1 MPPQPR
7 RAFLVLLAALFTSVA
22 SAQPLLR
29 DVLSELSARLG
40 WNYVLGPGVSLDT
53 PVGQRVDSEAAL
65 QSWLQTR
72 GIELV
77 QLDSGDRELRLL
89 SQASLSLLALPV
101 TATLPV
107 AAGVPLRNGVS
118 ATTVSASDIENLN
131 DNRLDQLFARAANVF
146 GSGDEY
152 YFRGIPSAGDLNTL
166 GNAAAVVGDA
176 PLAGVV
182 LANLPLSTW
191 DTASAGFERGPRS
204 ASVAGPFSTFGGR
217 ISIRPRQPQFTNE
230 RALRAGVSDL
240 GDTQASVMVN
250 QPLLGEELAVRASF
264 DRQIVA
270 GTLDDPGERGLGSE
284 FNFSRSNTARLA
296 ALWEPAARPEFALA
310 LDLTGFDGSA
320 GPQRLSAEDPFG
332 RSGRAP
338 PFRERE
344 VDGHVASLELSWEP
358 GAEELWRLALVD
370 SGGNAELEPSRLLVN
385 DFDPTD
391 LLIDAEREDLRFA
404 QLTWQGS
411 WRDARISAGLSTG
424 VNRSRDTYLRE
435 QRRWRLSSRLR
446 RRTASIAVD
455 TPLTARWRL
464 EAGVQISR
472 DQLRRDCETR
482 PETMQVGSG
491 GDDEAL
497 ACLQVS
503 GLLLIPADGQF
514 DPFRE
519 TYRNVSP
526 ELALSYRPNDAGE
539 YFGRVAEGFNAG
551 GAVSDAT
558 FAGTPQWLSY
568 EPERIRSAELG
579 WRGELKTL
587 QLNASGFY
595 TQLDQQWQVIED
607 QLNLGAVTNA
617 GKSRNWGLEL
627 DGRWRLG
634 EAHALSFSLGW
645 LDTEYEQFLPFERD
659 ALLEPASGN
668 QFPGAPR
675 YSGAVSWASQLGGG
689 WRLGAG
695 LSFHASVQANA
706 NNPEA
711 GEIPAVALTDLNLGW
726 QGKGLDV
733 ALTANNLFDRD
744 YHQTTPNVVRRNQR
758 IDFLPGRPR
767 NVTLTVHYRF

>member
-1 MPPQPR
+1 MPLQSR
-7 RAFLVLLAALFTSVA
+7 RAWLAVLATLLTSVA
-22 SAQPLLR
+22 TAQPLLR
-29 DVLSELSARLG
+29 DVLSELSTRLG

-53 PVGQRVDSEAAL
+53 PVDQAVTSETAL
-65 QSWLQTR
+65 ASWLQTQ

-77 QLDSGDRELRLL
+77 QLPSGDRELRQL
-89 SQASLSLLALPV
+89 SQASLSLSALPV

-107 AAGVPLRNGVS
+107 AAGLPLRSGVS
-118 ATTVSASDIENLN
+118 ATTVSASDIENLT

-166 GNAAAVVGDA
+166 GNAAAVVGEA

-217 ISIRPRQPQFTNE
+217 ISIVPQQPQFTTQ

-240 GDTQASVMVN
+240 GDTQASVMIN
-250 QPLLGEELAVRASF
+250 QPLLAEELALRVSF
-264 DRQIVA
+264 DRQTVA
-270 GTLDDPGERGLGSE
+270 GTLDDPGDRGLGSD

-296 ALWEPAARPEFALA
+296 ALWEPATLPEFALA
-310 LDLTGFDGSA
+310 VDWTAFDGRA
-320 GPQRLSAEDPFG
+320 GPQRLSAADPFS
-332 RSGRAP
+332 RRGRAP

-344 VDGHVASLELSWEP
+344 VDGHVASLKLSWEP
-358 GAEELWRLALVD
+358 AATQRWDLSLVD
-370 SGGNAELEPSRLLVN
+370 SGGDAELEPSRLLVN

-391 LLIDAEREDLRFA
+391 LLIDAEEENLRFA
-404 QLTWQGS
+404 QLNWEAR
-411 WRDARISAGLSTG
+411 WRGANINAGLSTG
-424 VNRSRDTYLRE
+424 VNQSREVYRRE
-435 QRRWRLSSRLR
+435 QRRWQLDSRLR
-446 RRTASIAVD
+446 RHTASVAVEK
-455 TPLTARWRL
+455 PLSTRWRV
-464 EAGVQISR
+464 EAGVRLSR
-472 DQLRRDCETR
+472 DELRRDCETR
-482 PETMQVGSG
+482 PETAAPD
-491 GDDEAL
+491 GDNATL

-514 DPFRE
+514 EPFRE

-526 ELALSYRPNDAGE
+526 ELALSYRPGETGE
-539 YFGRVAEGFNAG
+539 YFMRLAEGFNAG

-579 WRGELKTL
+579 WRGQLGPL
-587 QLNASGFY
+587 QLSTTGFF
-595 TQLDQQWQVIED
+595 TQLDQQWQVVED

-627 DGRWRLG
+627 DGRWRIG

-675 YSGAVSWASQLGGG
+675 YSGALSWASQLGGG

-711 GEIPAVALTDLNLGW
+711 GEIPGVALTDLNLGW
-726 QGKGLDV
+726 QGKGFQV

-767 NVTLTVHYRF
+767 NITLTVHYRF